1 MTTTLTNNTLAI
13 AQLKKILGKKL
24 FAIALKTP
32 SSTSKK
38 DVLEKVKACKGRKAM
53 SQAAAVDGILNVAS
67 LIFTARRARNKA
79 RLGLNDYGH
88 RITGTRYTGAPIFG
102 GKTTLNHSGS
112 LPTRLSRHKAA
123 QLRNTI
129 TNFLPTLSGDVCGT
143 VQFTEA
149 FAEVGFRCGTSRGEQ
164 YSRKCTYHK
173 TDGSWTVTAQA
184 GWTITVAKAGL
195 RSVDGMPT
203 IAALPVE
210 TDVEGEQIFRAKWL
224 EASRGFSAHLR
235 EGFIIRRTIE
245 GRTYTAHGTSIGA
258 ARSTITRQTPASI
271 RAANEREAEKAAR
284 IESIKAKLADKLES
298 GHLNG
303 YADITVTMADSHA
316 VGNCGSG
323 TRNWIAKHLPGR
335 TRATIKEII
344 SVTDE
349 HPRVLLACI
358 HAIARQQQA

>member
-1 MTTTLTNNTLAI
+1 MTTTTTTTNRTAQI
-13 AQLKKILGKKL
+13 AQLKKTLGKKL

-32 SSTSKK
+32 SSSSKK

-53 SQAAAVDGILNVAS
+53 SQAAAVDGILTAAN
-67 LIFTARRARNKA
+67 LIFTARIERNKGRT
-79 RLGLNDYGH
+79 RLNRLDF
-88 RITGTRYTGAPIFG
+88 RFTPIFA
-102 GKTTLNHSGS
+102 GKTTLNYSGS
-112 LPTRLSRHKAA
+112 LATRLRQHKAR

-129 TNFLPTLSGDVCGT
+129 THFLPTLSGDVCGT
-143 VQFTEA
+143 VQFTET
-149 FAEVGFRCGTSRGEQ
+149 FAEVGFSCGTSRGEQ

-173 TDGSWTVTAQA
+173 TDGAWTVTAQA

-210 TDVEGEQIFRAKWL
+210 TEVEGEQIFRAKWL
-224 EASRGFSAHLR
+224 ENSRGFSAHLR

-245 GRTYTAHGTSIGA
+245 GRTYTAHGTSIA
-258 ARSTITRQTPASI
+258 SARSTITRQTPASI
-271 RAANEREAEKAAR
+271 RASNEREAEKAAR
-284 IESIKAKLADKLES
+284 IEALKAKLAEKLES

-303 YADITVTMADSHA
+303 YADITVTMSDSHA

-344 SVTDE
+344 AITDE